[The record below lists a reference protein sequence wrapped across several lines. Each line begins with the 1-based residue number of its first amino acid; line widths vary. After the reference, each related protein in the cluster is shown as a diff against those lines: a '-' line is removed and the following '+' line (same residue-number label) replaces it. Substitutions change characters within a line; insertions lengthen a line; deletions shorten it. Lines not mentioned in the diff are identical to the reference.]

1 MSAFQLRLPDHVME
15 EAKAAAAED
24 KTSVNQMLLAMIAEG
39 LGHRRGL
46 RMMKERAGRADV
58 AAALSILARAPSV
71 TPDKGDNLPEPRKKR
86 RQPS

>member
-24 KTSVNQMLLAMIAEG
+24 NTSVNQMLLAIIAEG

-46 RMMKERAGRADV
+46 KMMKERAGRADV
-58 AAALSILARAPSV
+58 AAALSILSRAPNV
-71 TPDKGDNLPEPRKKR
+71 PPDEGDRLAESGKR
-86 RQPS
+86 RRRL